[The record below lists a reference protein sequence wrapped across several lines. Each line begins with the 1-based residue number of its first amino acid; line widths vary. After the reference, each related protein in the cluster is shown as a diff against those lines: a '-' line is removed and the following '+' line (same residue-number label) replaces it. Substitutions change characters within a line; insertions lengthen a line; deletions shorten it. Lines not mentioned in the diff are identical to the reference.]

1 MVNIAKYGNKVFSHL
16 DSNSVAKYAKKM
28 PELNVDMQRILKPVK
43 VHNADKFERL
53 ASDIKATK
61 EKLPFAEI
69 PLLEA
74 KKAPLWKWVLGKIF
88 G

>member
-1 MVNIAKYGNKVFSHL
+1 MVNIAKYGNKVFSHV
-16 DSNSVAKYAKKM
+16 DPNSVAKYAKKM

-53 ASDIKATK
+53 ASEIKATK
-61 EKLPFAEI
+61 EKLPLEEI

-74 KKAPLWKWVLGKIF
+74 KKPPLWKWVLGKIF

>member
-1 MVNIAKYGNKVFSHL
+1 MVNINKVFSHV
-16 DSNSVAKYAKKM
+16 DSNLVTKYVNKK
-28 PELNVDMQRILKPVK
+28 PELNVDMQRILKAAK
-43 VHNADKFERL
+43 VHKADKFERL
-53 ASDIKATK
+53 ASEMNATK
-61 EKLPFAEI
+61 EKFPLAEI